1 MSHDQHA
8 STHGPSA
15 VPVRRDG
22 ARLGLVC
29 GEIENQFRSA
39 LEQAALSIV
48 NALQKQGERE
58 MKPPAESLFDNLATR
73 VRKQDYISTGNLACE
88 YRPDMIAIGKLKKD
102 SKKLTARRRLQEIL
116 AEHVYGARVPVEE
129 LPAAVR
135 RGIETGHERDCDF

>member
-1 MSHDQHA
+1 MISMPALMDRQRFQI
-8 STHGPSA
+8 
-15 VPVRRDG
+15 RRDG
-22 ARLGLVC
+22 ARLGLAC

-39 LEQAALSIV
+39 LVQAALSVV

-58 MKPPAESLFDNLATR
+58 MKPPAESLFDNLAAR
-73 VRKQDYISTGNLACE
+73 VRKQDYISIGNLACE
-88 YRPDMIAIGKLKKD
+88 YRPDMIAIGKLKMG

-129 LPAAVR
+129 LAAAVR

>member
-58 MKPPAESLFDNLATR
+58 MKPPAESLFDNLAAR

-88 YRPDMIAIGKLKKD
+88 YRPDMIAIGKLKKN
-102 SKKLTARRRLQEIL
+102 SKKLTAGRRT
-116 AEHVYGARVPVEE
+116 VGNDRV
-129 LPAAVR
+129 A
-135 RGIETGHERDCDF
+135 GQWTQTGSAGRT

>member
-8 STHGPSA
+8 STHGSSA

-88 YRPDMIAIGKLKKD
+88 YRPDMIAIAKLKKN
-102 SKKLTARRRLQEIL
+102 SKKLTAGRRT
-116 AEHVYGARVPVEE
+116 VGNDRV
-129 LPAAVR
+129 AGQWTQIGTAGR
-135 RGIETGHERDCDF
+135 T